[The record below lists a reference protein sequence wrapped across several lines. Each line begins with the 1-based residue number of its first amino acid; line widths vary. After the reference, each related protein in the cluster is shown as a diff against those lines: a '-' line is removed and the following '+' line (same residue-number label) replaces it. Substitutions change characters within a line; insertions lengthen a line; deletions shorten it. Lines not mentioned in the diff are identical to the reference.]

1 MGLNYFKSR
10 KRFDFSPHPF
20 DVGNILGLKRGYGN
34 NHFLLKIYG
43 LDKTEFENYYTYHL
57 NYFLSKGQ
65 GAEKEFLSYVWYI
78 VQKRIEHFERKDPFS
93 SEHPRHQSNIGKLTE
108 FQQYLDTRDKWN
120 IRPNDVLLKEKDEKI
135 AELQARIQDLEE
147 QLKAHTKYG
156 VAQKVYVEDGYLPT
170 LIDLIQQ
177 VREVGLPNGR
187 SLLKSDHHSP
197 YYKLVAKY
205 FNHGSK
211 EIPLD
216 TARNY
221 FVGKGEAPIKGSQV
235 PEDRKLFRI
244 VPANQA

>member
-1 MGLNYFKSR
+1 MGLKYFKSR

-20 DVGNILGLKRGYGN
+20 DVGNIFGLKTGYGD

-43 LDKTEFENYYTYHL
+43 LDKAEFEAYYTHHL
-57 NYFLSKGQ
+57 NHFISTGKGTEKDFL
-65 GAEKEFLSYVWYI
+65 AHVWQI
-78 VQKRIEHFERKDPFS
+78 VQKRIEYFERKDPFS
-93 SEHPRHQSNIGKLTE
+93 SGHPRHLSNIGKLTE
-108 FQQYLDTRDKWN
+108 LQQYLGTRDKWN
-120 IRPNDVLLKEKDEKI
+120 IRPNDVLLKEKDGKI
-135 AELQARIQDLEE
+135 AELEAHILDLEE

-156 VAQKVYVEDGYLPT
+156 ISQKVYVEDGYLPT

-177 VREVGLPNGR
+177 LRVVELPSGR
-187 SLLKSDHHSP
+187 NLLKSDHHSP
-197 YYKLVAKY
+197 YYKLIAKY
-205 FNHGSK
+205 FNHGGK

-244 VPANQA
+244 VPADQA